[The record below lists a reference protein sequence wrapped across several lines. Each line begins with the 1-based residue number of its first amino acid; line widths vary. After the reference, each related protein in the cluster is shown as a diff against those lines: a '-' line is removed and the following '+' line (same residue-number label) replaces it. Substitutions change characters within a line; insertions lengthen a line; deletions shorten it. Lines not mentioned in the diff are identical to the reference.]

1 MNKQEVDNL
10 NREIGLRIKKYRTAM
25 VLSQEELAAR
35 AGLST
40 VTISNVE
47 NAVNGTSI
55 YNLVKIAKTL
65 DVLTTKLIF
74 GELKNTD
81 EHLYEIF
88 MLAANLDDTK
98 KDMIINVV
106 DQVVKGFE
114 KIEK

>member
-1 MNKQEVDNL
+1 MNKQEVDNF
-10 NREIGLRIKKYRTAM
+10 NREIGLRIKKYRT
-25 VLSQEELAAR
+25 VRGLSQEELAGR

-81 EHLYEIF
+81 EQLYEIF
-88 MLAANLDDTK
+88 MLAVNLDDTK

-106 DQVVKGFE
+106 DQVIKGFE